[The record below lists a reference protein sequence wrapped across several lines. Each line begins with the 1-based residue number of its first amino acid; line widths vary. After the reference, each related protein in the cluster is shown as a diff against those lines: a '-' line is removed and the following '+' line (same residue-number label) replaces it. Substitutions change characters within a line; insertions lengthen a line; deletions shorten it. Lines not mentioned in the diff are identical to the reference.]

1 MSSVIYGPVPSW
13 RLGKSLGIDLLS
25 TKGKTCCFDC
35 VYCQLGRTLHLLTER
50 RQFVPGEGD
59 QSFNIKWESKAR
71 QSHLFFST
79 DKDSLVGR
87 ITSFITRLGLTPQS
101 YSAGSTLPE
110 HVSRQA

>member
-1 MSSVIYGPVPSW
+1 VSSIIYGPVPSW

-35 VYCQLGRTLHLLTER
+35 VYCQLGRILHLLTER

-59 QSFNIKWESKAR
+59 QSFNIKWKVKLGK
-71 QSHLFFST
+71 SHLFFST
-79 DKDSLVGR
+79 DKGSLR
-87 ITSFITRLGLTPQS
+87 RMISSFITRLGLTPQS
-101 YSAGSTLPE
+101 YPAGSTLPE